1 MNRLPSLRSL
11 SALSLVLALSATGCR
26 NTEAAVASAPAP
38 QASPAAAVGSVAR
51 ESTTPIAAASR
62 GPRAPRAPCEKEDAL
77 SLAISRQASVSAG
90 GGRRAYLF
98 RAVGVKDDDR
108 TDWYPRLEAKR
119 CYTFVGAGVDK
130 VKELSV
136 YLWDGAGKRITEN
149 RASGPSAVMSHCPK
163 VSGPYH
169 IQAKM
174 TDGAGA
180 YGIGVY
186 AK

>member
-1 MNRLPSLRSL
+1 MKRLCLSL
-11 SALSLVLALSATGCR
+11 STLSLVATLSTTGCR
-26 NTEAAVASAPAP
+26 NTEASVATAPTP
-38 QASPAAAVGSVAR
+38 QPPSGAARSPDEPAA
-51 ESTTPIAAASR
+51 PIAAPSR
-62 GPRAPRAPCEKEDAL
+62 SPRAPRPPREKEDDL
-77 SLAISRQASVSAG
+77 SLAIRRQASVSAG
-90 GGRRAYLF
+90 GGKRAYLF

-108 TDWYPRLEAKR
+108 TDWYPRLEANR

-136 YLWDGAGKRITEN
+136 YLWDSAGKRITEN

-174 TDGAGA
+174 TDGSGA